1 MRHVESHVFCFVFF
15 KEEIKSFVKLWPYVA
30 ICPWYMFVQC
40 FSTVSENS
48 ENIYKSSLSM
58 IHTPSYLQ
66 ITLTWAKKP
75 GSNHQLVVN
84 PLYFYFWMSENILT
98 KIELK
103 THRFLKTQQEKLVP
117 KWHFFE
123 PNLRQNVWIIPCF
136 YSQDAPTL
144 AQSKTMLKNTFFNAF
159 YTITEFLGLHF
170 NLTHKKINIR
180 RGQILWSLQQKGH
193 VVSDLW
199 SYPIMVWW
207 CNMTIRTMLGQSH
220 LIFYFSCI
228 HSHHLVN
235 NC

>member
-15 KEEIKSFVKLWPYVA
+15 KEEIKSFVKLWPYVV
-30 ICPWYMFVQC
+30 IFPWYMFVQC

-170 NLTHKKINIR
+170 NLTHKKNQHQE
-180 RGQILWSLQQKGH
+180 GTNSLELAAKRTCGVWPVELSYHGLMMQH
-193 VVSDLW
+193 DYSDNVR
-199 SYPIMVWW
+199 PISPDLLFQLH
-207 CNMTIRTMLGQSH
+207 T
-220 LIFYFSCI
+220 
-228 HSHHLVN
+228 
-235 NC
+235 